1 MFSSLCVHF
10 LVSSYLKVK
19 QDKMTSIIGVSFSM
33 CVLLMVSHFTLT
45 QVFADTES
53 IFSLH
58 NTNMVSH
65 NLNPQFSGW
74 EKSITLIWQ
83 DNSTGNDEIYLR
95 KSVDG

>member
-10 LVSSYLKVK
+10 LVSSYLKMK

-33 CVLLMVSHFTLT
+33 CLLLMVSHFALA
-45 QVFADTES
+45 QVFADTKS

-58 NTNMVSH
+58 NISRVSH
-65 NLNPQFSGW
+65 NLNPQLSGW
-74 EKSITLIWQ
+74 EKNLTLVWQ

-95 KSVDG
+95 KSVD